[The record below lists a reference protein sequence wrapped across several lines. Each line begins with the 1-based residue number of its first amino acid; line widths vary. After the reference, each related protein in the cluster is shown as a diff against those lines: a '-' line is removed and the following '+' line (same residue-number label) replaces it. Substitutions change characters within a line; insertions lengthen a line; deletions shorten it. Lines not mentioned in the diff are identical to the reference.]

1 MDVRYTPETIAELR
15 NLLYGCPNLMKVE
28 VEEGVPLTAKT
39 AADLR
44 KLTHWSSEWT
54 VAIPL
59 GRDPW
64 HAIRVERRM
73 VASNGRAPGPP

>member
-28 VEEGVPLTAKT
+28 VKDEIPLNAQTV
-39 AADLR
+39 ADLR
-44 KLTHWSSEWT
+44 KLMQWSSEWT

-64 HAIRVERRM
+64 HAIRVERRTA
-73 VASNGRAPGPP
+73 ASNGRAPGPP

>member
-1 MDVRYTPETIAELR
+1 MDVRYTPQTIAELR
-15 NLLYGCPNLMKVE
+15 TLLYGCPNLMKVE
-28 VEEGVPLTAKT
+28 VEEGNREDRRRSSQAH
-39 AADLR
+39 
-44 KLTHWSSEWT
+44 HWSSEWT
-54 VAIPL
+54 LAIPL

>member
-1 MDVRYTPETIAELR
+1 MRYTPATITELR

-28 VEEGVPLTAKT
+28 VKDEIPLNAKSV
-39 AADLR
+39 ADLR
-44 KLTHWSSEWT
+44 KLMHWSSEWT

-64 HAIRVERRM
+64 HAIRVERRTA
-73 VASNGRAPGPP
+73 ASNGRAPGPP